1 MDGVTR
7 EHQMDKSEQEYL
19 REAYN
24 WMAMTYG
31 YVQNSI
37 NGLLFFM
44 DCLEE
49 RFPGMLQRPDY
60 LPPKS
65 THALTMTG
73 NGSSASGSGDLES
86 RQTNK
91 QREAVSWNDK

>member
-1 MDGVTR
+1 MEEVTR

-65 THALTMTG
+65 THARTVTN
-73 NGSSASGSGDLES
+73 NGSSASRSGNLES
-86 RQTNK
+86 HRTNK
-91 QREAVSWNDK
+91 QKEVTPWTE